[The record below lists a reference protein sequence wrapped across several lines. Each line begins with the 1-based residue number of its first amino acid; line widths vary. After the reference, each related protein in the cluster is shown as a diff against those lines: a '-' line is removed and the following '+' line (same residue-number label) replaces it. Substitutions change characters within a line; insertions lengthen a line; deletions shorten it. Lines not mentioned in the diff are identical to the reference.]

1 MASPFPSEG
10 GRRRPLAGRQEKEM
24 AGDNRDGARTQRL
37 ERAAREVVR
46 ASAAGDA
53 DAEAVAESPFLYA
66 RIRARIEEEGRRREE
81 GDGWLGLLA
90 VALRASPAMA
100 LAAVVALA
108 LFLSSG
114 AGERAAASGF
124 GLGEALLG
132 ERDGDIEQVV
142 FADTRTPSRDD
153 VLSTIIGG
161 EESEAAR

>member
-1 MASPFPSEG
+1 MAGEKIAND
-10 GRRRPLAGRQEKEM
+10 RAGRL
-24 AGDNRDGARTQRL
+24 DGV
-37 ERAAREVVR
+37 AREVVR

-53 DAEAVAESPFLYA
+53 EAEAVAGSPFLYA
-66 RIRARIEEEGRRREE
+66 RVRARIEAEGRRREE
-81 GDGWLGLLA
+81 GDGWIGLLA
-90 VALRASPAMA
+90 VARRAAPAMGLAAA
-100 LAAVVALA
+100 LALG

-114 AGERAAASGF
+114 GGELSAAGGF

-142 FADTRTPSRDD
+142 FADARTPSSDE